1 MARPAPVPGL
11 HPDQPALD
19 AARRILA
26 VRMAELLAFEPAV
39 DQPAQAQLHHDMRIA
54 AKRLRYSLEIFGG
67 LLQEDVAQ
75 LTRETR
81 TIQEH
86 LGHIHDYDMLVPW
99 FEDYRAFRRLEAT
112 NRLRRATT
120 SGPGGGDGKP
130 SVDDYRAAVLTAADP
145 DEDDAVLR
153 LIERTRARREA
164 AFTRFQSYFRDLLVS
179 GFAARLQHAIES

>member
-1 MARPAPVPGL
+1 MARPHPVPGL
-11 HPDQPALD
+11 HFEQPALE
-19 AARRILA
+19 AARAILGVRI
-26 VRMAELLAFEPAV
+26 AELLAFEPAV
-39 DQPAQAQLHHDMRIA
+39 ENPAQAELHHDMRIA

-67 LLQEDVAQ
+67 LLPEDVAQ

-81 TIQEH
+81 TIQDH

-99 FEDYRAFRRLEAT
+99 FEDYRAFRRLEAM

-120 SGPGGGDGKP
+120 TGPAGGDGKP

-145 DEDDAVLR
+145 NEDDAVLR

-164 AFTRFQSYFRDLLVS
+164 AFTRFQSYFRDLLAN
-179 GFAARLQHAIES
+179 GFAERLKRAIES